1 MPSSSSLHY
10 RSSPRRRKSSSRD
23 SSPERKRRHGTSS
36 STTTKHGSGKKHR
49 ATDAN
54 KESKCATI
62 KRLTQQVQE
71 ARQLVATRYKFM
83 AQLAQSGPCRKII
96 ESHARSNTLPFYDLA
111 TYVLDMHDNQSA
123 QQMQHTAPQFRSA
136 HSANMQS
143 NMMMPNTMMRGP
155 LATNTGN
162 NQQLGPVVENSR
174 FAADG
179 SQRGFLGRMWYKGKR
194 LVRNNATRLMVT
206 AIMAAVAIFGASFLI
221 PFGFVGAAATATT
234 AATTAAATTA
244 AVAAPVAAAT
254 GFSAIGVA
262 QWLAMNTPLV
272 PMIFAKVGQM
282 MPGSSEVQ
290 AAKAEIERQSRKPG
304 AISGGGK
311 TSTKKKAVAKVKS
324 THSMV
329 LRPRRQHSY

>member
-62 KRLTQQVQE
+62 KRLTQQ
-71 ARQLVATRYKFM
+71 
-83 AQLAQSGPCRKII
+83 SGPCRKII

-111 TYVLDMHDNQSA
+111 TYVLDLHDKQSV
-123 QQMQHTAPQFRSA
+123 QQMQHTAIYAPQFRSA
-136 HSANMQS
+136 HPTNMQS
-143 NMMMPNTMMRGP
+143 NMMVPNTMMRGP

-162 NQQLGPVVENSR
+162 NQQQDPVVENSR

-179 SQRGFLGRMWYKGKR
+179 SQRGIFGRMWYKGKR
-194 LVRNNATRLMVT
+194 LVRNHYEKLMIA
-206 AIMAAVAIFGASFLI
+206 AI
-221 PFGFVGAAATATT
+221 
-234 AATTAAATTA
+234 
-244 AVAAPVAAAT
+244 VAACAYFGPAYVLGQFGYT
-254 GFSAIGVA
+254 
-262 QWLAMNTPLV
+262 AMNGAVLPWIYANLMTGMQIKFV
-272 PMIFAKVGQM
+272 YETVKRM
-282 MPGSSEVQ
+282 MPSSPEVQ
-290 AAKAEIERQSRKPG
+290 AADAEIERQSRKPG